1 MDNDGDLD
9 IIVNNINKP
18 AFIYQNE
25 ENTQLK
31 HHYLKIKLLGKG
43 GNTQGLGA
51 KIWIWQ
57 KGKQQYLEQMPSRGF
72 QSTVSPV
79 LHFGLGTEIMID
91 SLRIVW
97 PTGKQQA
104 LTALK
109 GDQQITLEEKKA
121 APEYKAAKV
130 VAPLFTEVN
139 SPVKFKQAANNIND
153 FKRQPLLV
161 HPMSFFG
168 PVLAKGDVN
177 GDGLEDVYAG
187 GGSGQPAS
195 LYIQQRG
202 GTFIQRKQAAFEE
215 DRQSEDADA
224 VFFDADGDNYT
235 DLYVASG
242 GYHNYTSEDALLQD
256 RLYIN
261 DGKGNFSKAAN
272 ALPKMLVSKSCVR
285 ITDFNGDGYKDIFT
299 GGRVIPGQYPEIPRS
314 YLLINDGKGHFKDET
329 AFLAPQ
335 LQKTGMISDAAWTEL
350 NGDGKQDLV
359 VAGEWM
365 PLTVFINADG
375 KLHDKT
381 KDYFDKPYNGWWNKL
396 LVEDMNGDGR
406 PDLVIGNEGLNTQ
419 CKVSDKEPAEL
430 YFKDFD
436 DNGSVDPVLCFY
448 MQGKSYPYV
457 TRDELLDQM
466 SIMRTRFADYKSYAD
481 ANLKDIFTSE
491 ELNNVNH
498 LKANYLKTAY
508 FEMGEDGKFH
518 EKMLPL
524 QAQYSPVFT
533 ITSLDYDHDGRKDLL
548 LCGNINRARL
558 RFGKSDANYGTLLKG
573 DGKGG
578 FSYIPQKQSG
588 FHLVGDIR
596 NVLPLNNI
604 LLFGINQGE
613 IKAYKPN
620 VIK

>member
-1 MDNDGDLD
+1 MD
-9 IIVNNINKP
+9 IVVNNINKP

-31 HHYLKIKLLGKG
+31 HNYLKIKLSGKG

-51 KIWIWQ
+51 KVWIWQ
-57 KGKQQYLEQMPSRGF
+57 KGNQQYLEQMPSRGF
-72 QSTVSPV
+72 QSTVSSV
-79 LHFGLGTEIMID
+79 LHFGLGREIMID

-97 PTGKQQA
+97 PTGKQQV

-109 GDQQITLEEKKA
+109 GDQQITLQEKNA
-121 APEYKAAKV
+121 ALVSKAAKA
-130 VAPLFTEVN
+130 VAPLFTEVS
-139 SPVKFKQAANNIND
+139 SPVKYKQAANNIND

-195 LYIQQRG
+195 LYIQQKG
-202 GTFIQRKQAAFEE
+202 GTFIQNKQAAFEE
-215 DRQSEDADA
+215 DSQSEDADA
-224 VFFDADGDNYT
+224 VFFDADGDKYT

-242 GYHNYTSEDALLQD
+242 GYHNYTPKDALLQD

-261 DGKGNFSKAAN
+261 DGKGNFSKAAG
-272 ALPKMLVSKSCVR
+272 ALPKMQVSKSCVR

-299 GGRVIPGQYPEIPRS
+299 GGRVIPGRYPEIPRS

-329 AFLAPQ
+329 ASLAPP
-335 LQKTGMISDAAWTEL
+335 LQKTGMVSDAACTDL
-350 NGDGKQDLV
+350 NGDGKQDLI

-365 PLTVFINADG
+365 PVTVFINVNG

-381 KDYFDKPYNGWWNKL
+381 KDYFDKAYNGWWNKL
-396 LVEDMNGDGR
+396 LVEDMNSDGK

-430 YFKDFD
+430 YCKDFD
-436 DNGSVDPVLCFY
+436 DNGSIDPVLCFY

-466 SIMRTRFADYKSYAD
+466 SIMRTRFVDYKSYAD
-481 ANLKDIFTSE
+481 ATLKDIFTSE
-491 ELNNVNH
+491 ELDNAMH

-508 FEMGEDGKFH
+508 FEMGKDGKFH

-533 ITSLDYDHDGRKDLL
+533 ITSLDYDQDGSKDLL
-548 LCGNINRARL
+548 LCGNINCARL

-588 FHLVGDIR
+588 FHLWGDVR

-604 LLFGINQGE
+604 LLFAINQEE
-613 IKAYKPN
+613 IKAYKLSN
-620 VIK
+620 E